1 MSDVDS
7 KIEELRAYIDN
18 VNATNIQ
25 GLTLTLQAVEAE
37 KEARRQ
43 SDIANYK
50 AHTKAGKS
58 RFIEHLHQTMGSDK
72 AVADHLGL
80 SEPYIVRQRRQAKR
94 NGK

>member
-1 MSDVDS
+1 MPDVDK

-18 VNATNIQ
+18 VNATTVQ
-25 GLTLTLQAVEAE
+25 GLTLTLQAIEAE
-37 KEARRQ
+37 KESRRQ

-58 RFIEHLHQTMGSDK
+58 RFVEHLHESMGSDR
-72 AVADHLGL
+72 AVAEHLKL
-80 SEPYIVRQRRQAKR
+80 SVPYITRHRRQAKK